1 MIYEKKTLLS
11 IAIAAALA
19 LTACGGD
26 PSPVAPTS
34 SSGQAVD
41 GYLIGSQA
49 LCDSNANGVFDT
61 GESVVTT
68 IANGAFTFTP
78 ACASTVVVSG
88 GTNAD
93 TNLPFKGLLKAP
105 AGSAFATPL
114 TSLMVAGGLT
124 AAQVAT
130 AFGLPAGTDVSKVDP
145 VAAGNETLLKKTLAA
160 QQIMQQVADTL
171 GGLAGNTTPVAIQ
184 ALYSEVAKAVA
195 STILANVATLTPLV
209 AGTTVNPTLVASIV
223 GAAVT
228 NVSAS
233 TSPALSVVKLVFGN
247 DSTDFTPTSIAELT
261 SAAIVIQAQALTSA
275 TGSVADL
282 IALTTT
288 LQSNPTIAN
297 TAAALSSLLTVA
309 VAGAVNLTDAGAALV
324 QLADAVTNNDDTAVT
339 AVNIAVVTQ
348 ATAATIIA
356 PVIYSTIS
364 APSNYLA
371 ITNDQIIF
379 GIGSESQ
386 TNTLTEFVSSSG
398 VTLTAQPD
406 TIGFAYTL
414 AGTPIPAVGGS
425 VVSVGIE
432 ITQASTQAST
442 GRVLQVVLDQVNLAV
457 SSGVLTATVPAGA
470 ELYAYGKTSTGA
482 TATVTLRNLAANTL
496 ITSSGSALTFNVMD
510 IVNSIIANFDANS
523 AEHALFARVLDV
535 KGSFSLTAVV
545 SNLAIQSGI
554 SGAVA
559 SRTVAV
565 TGSAQ
570 SVTGLGVQGKFTV
583 Q

>member
-386 TNTLTEFVSSSG
+386 TNTLTEFVSSAG

-432 ITQASTQAST
+432 ITQAST

-457 SSGVLTATVPAGA
+457 SSGVLTATVPADA
-470 ELYAYGKTSTGA
+470 KLYAYGKTSTGA
-482 TATVTLRNLAANTL
+482 TATVTLSNLAANTL
-496 ITSSGSALTFNVMD
+496 ITSSGSALTFNAMN
-510 IVNSIIANFDANS
+510 IVNSIIAKFDANS
-523 AEHALFARVLDV
+523 AEYALFARVLDV
-535 KGSFSLTAVV
+535 TGSFSLTAVV